1 MITPSDTILYKLF
14 DAQIK
19 ECIQNAFYLTDFIT
33 DRSDLHSRSFL
44 EKFMDVLLGEISERM
59 AAQQR

>member
-1 MITPSDTILYKLF
+1 MITPSDTILYKLS

-44 EKFMDVLLGEISERM
+44 ENLWMCFWAKSVKEWS
-59 AAQQR
+59 

>member
-1 MITPSDTILYKLF
+1 MITPSDTILYKLS

-33 DRSDLHSRSFL
+33 DRSDLHSRSFWKNL
-44 EKFMDVLLGEISERM
+44 WMCFWAKSVKEWS
-59 AAQQR
+59 